1 MHQILV
7 WTWVRIPPTPQK
19 RPEKGVFFGQLPVL
33 FRGLLLWRKS
43 LSLSLLYLLVALK
56 KLLFSL
62 PLFGNLFRALIL
74 WLRENDIRDS
84 GRNNVIQADDAL
96 LERCR
101 IRFRGNENQLI
112 FLPGASVKD
121 CQIELIGDN
130 HRLLIGENVVLTQS
144 ILWFEDQEC
153 MISIGSGTTMQRNGH
168 IAVTEPGRKIEIGE
182 NCMFSFDV
190 DIRNGDSHSIVEA
203 ATGKRVNWAKNISIG
218 EHVWLGAYS
227 QVLGGADIGK
237 NAIIGIRSLVKGK
250 VGEGVIAAGIPAK
263 PIRSG
268 FTWDS
273 RRILDGDPGAL

>member
-1 MHQILV
+1 
-7 WTWVRIPPTPQK
+7 
-19 RPEKGVFFGQLPVL
+19 
-33 FRGLLLWRKS
+33 LWRKS
-43 LSLSLLYLLVALK
+43 LSLSLLYLPVALK

-101 IRFRGNENQLI
+101 IQFRGNENQLI

-218 EHVWLGAYS
+218 EHVWLGAYT
-227 QVLGGADIGK
+227 QVLGGADIKK
-237 NAIIGIRSLVKGK
+237 NAVIGIRSLVKG
-250 VGEGVIAAGIPAK
+250 EIPAGVIAAGIPAK
-263 PIRSG
+263 VLRDG